1 MISNMS
7 SSMHKILFPSKRTS
21 DQSQDCSDSSSK
33 PLSCLNMRFLL
44 NSALRSTGK
53 AVRKGNKSLSASRFD
68 VNVVSPSVS
77 SRIELPCVT
86 KSWGQQC
93 SPACGCVVRF
103 EATVDPSTQVI
114 LSATYHA
121 KSVVSVEKDGQ
132 LHPLRT
138 TRTNKPMMKDCKCK
152 TVHTLANDII
162 SYVTS
167 KNLDSVRNMSEF
179 SGNRSSTAFRH
190 AVLVENQ
197 LPRTDTHCFDV
208 LEEAYSAL
216 IKGFIPR
223 GRRSKSCFD
232 KILVEEY
239 LWTSP
244 VSDEDEHLEPAPRPN
259 NAMDQIPLSM
269 SSPRSVSTLTMF
281 DINAEY
287 HENEESQRQEQ
298 EEHMKLR
305 SMDWLSFVDEQ
316 NRNQGMA

>member
-1 MISNMS
+1 
-7 SSMHKILFPSKRTS
+7 
-21 DQSQDCSDSSSK
+21 
-33 PLSCLNMRFLL
+33 MRFLL
-44 NSALRSTGK
+44 NSVVKSTDKALR
-53 AVRKGNKSLSASRFD
+53 KGDKVTKLSASRMD

-77 SRIELPCVT
+77 SQIDSSCVT

-93 SPACGCVVRF
+93 SPSCGCVVRF

-114 LSATYHA
+114 LAATYRA
-121 KSVVSVEKDGQ
+121 KSIVSVEKDGQ

-138 TRTNKPMMKDCKCK
+138 IRTNKPMMKNCRCK
-152 TVHTLANDII
+152 TVHTLANNII

-167 KNLDSVRNMSEF
+167 KNLDSIRNMSEF

-223 GRRSKSCFD
+223 GRRSKSSFD

-259 NAMDQIPLSM
+259 TVMDQTPLSM

-287 HENEESQRQEQ
+287 HENEECQRQEPDN
-298 EEHMKLR
+298 MNLR
-305 SMDWLSFVDEQ
+305 SLDWLSFVDEQ
-316 NRNQGMA
+316 NSNQGTA